1 MISTP
6 TERYQKAGRNKESLI
21 TNFLLSCET
30 GDIQLITTIL
40 ETGDYELLSAKDLE
54 SGLHL
59 CALHGNL
66 AIAQILLKNTSFQ
79 DRKSISGDLVF
90 VTAAASGSVAMMKTC
105 IHYWPELLQLPSVSA
120 LSLALTKSSENG
132 DMEFVRY
139 LVLELE
145 VDVNITTPDR
155 PLNLPEASHWN
166 GQHPDLDLHSGRYLM
181 APEDTTNLPNIS
193 PLQSVL
199 RGFRYGQKQTFN
211 FLIDK
216 GANPNDRGGQSMYPI
231 QVAAKHCPEHVVDIL
246 IAAGADTNAYMGG
259 DNENSFHD
267 TPRIGNV
274 HSGATDHKSALFQAA
289 GRELSTLSLVRK
301 LVAAGA
307 TLPSHT
313 EEQHSLLEEALHHF
327 KGDIAGTESFP
338 FECQSDGKFTVT
350 PSIAYLF
357 QEGCAAA
364 LTFLLGQMPNV
375 RTTSVQWGL
384 VLQMAAF
391 NGNLDIVELLL
402 DRGTNINRIGHY
414 CGTALQAASSQ
425 GHEKLVQKLLDAGA
439 HVNTIAGR
447 WQTALRAA
455 LVGGHEETVKL
466 LLEHG
471 AEVDMELPK
480 SQTGRN
486 TSHIKEDARTD
497 LQLAVMTQNVD
508 IVQHL
513 LAQGANAVLDPDGT
527 SHPLIIASANG
538 SAAIVK
544 GLIQA
549 GAPVNIHGKR
559 RSNGRIEPAEM
570 SPMHA
575 ASAKGHLDVVEVLL
589 NNHANVDINVKDAGT
604 PLTIAANIG
613 QARIVRHLLSAGAKD
628 SNYQAFK
635 NGISHDHVEVVRALL
650 DAGALADSML
660 PVACER
666 GHAETIE
673 LLIES
678 FSDRKTLETA
688 LDEAFSISGLQDS
701 VIQILLCYAAPTAQR
716 FIHVCAAGSLATAK
730 SILKQRSIDINVR
743 SQKNGDSP
751 LQVAALHLNSEVV
764 RFLVEEGARIESTSP
779 GHGPPL
785 ITALEAGA
793 GLKLRFEQ
801 IERLRS
807 IVDKLSIPITS
818 NQSPYFWEYETSR
831 SEAMQFAKCDAI
843 VELLI
848 NHGAVVA
855 DVGRPLGSPLHIA
868 CLLGSSPMVESL
880 IQRGAETEATAGYFE
895 KPIFAAIHGKHADIV
910 SILLKRAP
918 NLSHFHA
925 TFATS
930 LHYAC
935 AVGDAASVRMLL
947 ERGADAT
954 LHNLPGHTALTVA
967 LQNPYRNQKESPLD
981 VILSMVESI
990 RLSDDDLIAAFEP
1003 GNVSSKSLDRL
1014 LHLDKSTIFHEQVM
1028 CRVLSSR
1035 PYTDGITI
1043 KLLLPRMGGIGVTDQ
1058 MLKSVANEETLK
1070 ALLEHRPV
1078 SKITAEVLLAQ
1089 KKLKCIELLLK
1100 FDGAAPITEELVLR
1114 VLALR
1119 EYGGVQ
1125 RNVLLNLFER
1135 NPALCVTEDML
1146 QAVDSAENLG
1156 VLLSH
1161 LKPDVA
1167 ISEHTLDRLFGSCPW
1182 EGQERLRLLLNHD
1195 SSIQLTD
1202 KIILKILQNRWY
1214 SPIYILELLLDYRP
1228 SMVVTAEMFLLVWGK
1243 SSEDGRM
1250 RIPGLFKK
1258 HGKRIQFTDNVI
1270 AAIDEAFSLTEEPLK
1285 ESLYELRAADE

>member
-1 MISTP
+1 
-6 TERYQKAGRNKESLI
+6 
-21 TNFLLSCET
+21 
-30 GDIQLITTIL
+30 
-40 ETGDYELLSAKDLE
+40 
-54 SGLHL
+54 
-59 CALHGNL
+59 
-66 AIAQILLKNTSFQ
+66 
-79 DRKSISGDLVF
+79 
-90 VTAAASGSVAMMKTC
+90 
-105 IHYWPELLQLPSVSA
+105 
-120 LSLALTKSSENG
+120 
-132 DMEFVRY
+132 
-139 LVLELE
+139 
-145 VDVNITTPDR
+145 
-155 PLNLPEASHWN
+155 
-166 GQHPDLDLHSGRYLM
+166 
-181 APEDTTNLPNIS
+181 
-193 PLQSVL
+193 
-199 RGFRYGQKQTFN
+199 
-211 FLIDK
+211 
-216 GANPNDRGGQSMYPI
+216 
-231 QVAAKHCPEHVVDIL
+231 
-246 IAAGADTNAYMGG
+246 
-259 DNENSFHD
+259 
-267 TPRIGNV
+267 
-274 HSGATDHKSALFQAA
+274 
-289 GRELSTLSLVRK
+289 
-301 LVAAGA
+301 
-307 TLPSHT
+307 
-313 EEQHSLLEEALHHF
+313 
-327 KGDIAGTESFP
+327 
-338 FECQSDGKFTVT
+338 
-350 PSIAYLF
+350 
-357 QEGCAAA
+357 
-364 LTFLLGQMPNV
+364 
-375 RTTSVQWGL
+375 
-384 VLQMAAF
+384 
-391 NGNLDIVELLL
+391 
-402 DRGTNINRIGHY
+402 
-414 CGTALQAASSQ
+414 
-425 GHEKLVQKLLDAGA
+425 
-439 HVNTIAGR
+439 
-447 WQTALRAA
+447 
-455 LVGGHEETVKL
+455 
-466 LLEHG
+466 
-471 AEVDMELPK
+471 
-480 SQTGRN
+480 
-486 TSHIKEDARTD
+486 
-497 LQLAVMTQNVD
+497 MT
-508 IVQHL
+508 
-513 LAQGANAVLDPDGT
+513 
-527 SHPLIIASANG
+527 
-538 SAAIVK
+538 
-544 GLIQA
+544 
-549 GAPVNIHGKR
+549 
-559 RSNGRIEPAEM
+559 
-570 SPMHA
+570 
-575 ASAKGHLDVVEVLL
+575 SAKGHLDVVEVLL